1 MPKIPRPQKARRL
14 NDIFVPQIPRF
25 RRRGGLEF
33 FVGFSGFAFYV
44 IISENCTVLREK
56 CFAGLK
62 QNPGEPVT
70 KPFESARTN
79 QEPNSKYKASFLPHP
94 RSLKFHGVRK

>member
-1 MPKIPRPQKARRL
+1 MPKIPRPQKARKL

-44 IISENCTVLREK
+44 IIIINIK
-56 CFAGLK
+56 FIIIYFYK
-62 QNPGEPVT
+62 
-70 KPFESARTN
+70 K
-79 QEPNSKYKASFLPHP
+79 KYL
-94 RSLKFHGVRK
+94 LY

>member
-44 IISENCTVLREK
+44 IIYIML
-56 CFAGLK
+56 
-62 QNPGEPVT
+62 
-70 KPFESARTN
+70 
-79 QEPNSKYKASFLPHP
+79 
-94 RSLKFHGVRK
+94 SLKNITIN

>member
-44 IISENCTVLREK
+44 IIIY
-56 CFAGLK
+56 FAFYVIIYIIYIILYIILYIIYIY
-62 QNPGEPVT
+62 NI
-70 KPFESARTN
+70 N
-79 QEPNSKYKASFLPHP
+79 YY
-94 RSLKFHGVRK
+94 

>member
-33 FVGFSGFAFYV
+33 FVGFSGFVFYV
-44 IISENCTVLREK
+44 IIYLLEATRCFQQRHEGSSGLDKKGQTSRIVKVEAKREIMRY
-56 CFAGLK
+56 
-62 QNPGEPVT
+62 V
-70 KPFESARTN
+70 
-79 QEPNSKYKASFLPHP
+79 
-94 RSLKFHGVRK
+94 

>member
-44 IISENCTVLREK
+44 IIYILYILIYNYIIILLI
-56 CFAGLK
+56 LK
-62 QNPGEPVT
+62 NII
-70 KPFESARTN
+70 
-79 QEPNSKYKASFLPHP
+79 YIY
-94 RSLKFHGVRK
+94 